1 MQQSE
6 VKTVDDY
13 RFNILYYLIFRNII
27 KLLKLK
33 VIKLQNANEELEK
46 KVNSIDD
53 SLAGTGDNFE

>member
-33 VIKLQNANEELEK
+33 VIKL
-46 KVNSIDD
+46 
-53 SLAGTGDNFE
+53 